1 MTYPYLTN
9 IETYSKPRLY
19 KSQATLE
26 TVNAGMPYY
35 IASPKY
41 GYEGEHIPVA
51 GSVSSISDID
61 EQTGELKPAPYNRA
75 TSLWV
80 TCTASRY
87 QFDKPF
93 RRCSLSDDGVIHNTY
108 SPRMA
113 FTNMFSALYYA
124 ETGKLK

>member
-1 MTYPYLTN
+1 MYPGNLKV
-9 IETYSKPRLY
+9 ETYNKLITY
-19 KSQATLE
+19 TDQATIQ
-26 TVNAGMPYY
+26 TVNAGMPYHV
-35 IASPKY
+35 ASPKY

-61 EQTGELKPAPYNRA
+61 EQTAELKPAPYNTA
-75 TSLWV
+75 DTLWV
-80 TCTASRY
+80 TCTASRR

-93 RRCSLSDDGVIHNTY
+93 RRCSLSDDGVIHQTY

-113 FTNMFSALYYA
+113 FTSMFSALYYA

>member
-1 MTYPYLTN
+1 MAPYPNYKV
-9 IETYSKPRLY
+9 ETYNKPITY
-19 KSQATLE
+19 ADQATIE

-35 IASPKY
+35 VASPKY

-51 GSVSSISDID
+51 GTVSKLTGID
-61 EQTGELKPAPYNRA
+61 QSTGEHNSDRE
-75 TSLWV
+75 TFTEWV

-87 QFDKPF
+87 QFNKPF
-93 RRCSLSDDGVIHNTY
+93 RRCSLSDDGVIYNTY

>member
-1 MTYPYLTN
+1 MYPGNPKVVTYN
-9 IETYSKPRLY
+9 KPIIY
-19 KSQATLE
+19 IDQATIQ

-35 IASPKY
+35 VASPKY
-41 GYEGEHIPVA
+41 GYEGEYIPVA
-51 GSVSSISDID
+51 GSVSSIANID
-61 EQTGELKPAPYNRA
+61 SQTGELNPASYDTETN
-75 TSLWV
+75 LWV

-87 QFDKPF
+87 QCNRPF
-93 RRCSLSDDGVIHNTY
+93 RRCSLLDAGVMHNTY

>member
-1 MTYPYLTN
+1 MYTGDFKL
-9 IETYSKPRLY
+9 ETYNKPITY
-19 KSQATLE
+19 TDQATVE

-35 IASPKY
+35 VASPKY

-51 GSVSSISDID
+51 GSVSSIAHID
-61 EQTGELKPAPYNRA
+61 EQTGQFKPNKYDTT

-80 TCTASRY
+80 TCTTSKY

-93 RRCSLSDDGVIHNTY
+93 RRCSLSDDGVIRNTY

-113 FTNMFSALYYA
+113 FTNMLSALYYA

>member
-1 MTYPYLTN
+1 MRDFIKTYNKP
-9 IETYSKPRLY
+9 ITYTD
-19 KSQATLE
+19 QATVE

-41 GYEGEHIPVA
+41 DYEREYIPIT
-51 GSVSSISDID
+51 GSVSKLVDMN
-61 EQTGELKPAPYNRA
+61 EKTGTFSTRRES

-80 TCTASRY
+80 TCTATRY
-87 QFDKPF
+87 QSDRPF

-113 FTNMFSALYYA
+113 FTNIFSALYYA
-124 ETGKLK
+124 ETGKLKYS

>member
-1 MTYPYLTN
+1 MASYHN
-9 IETYSKPRLY
+9 HKVETYNKPITY
-19 KSQATLE
+19 ADQATIQ

-35 IASPKY
+35 VSSPKY

-51 GSVSSISDID
+51 GSVSIMSTID
-61 EQTGELKPAPYNRA
+61 EKTGALKPASYDRD

-87 QFDKPF
+87 QFDRPF
-93 RRCSLSDDGVIHNTY
+93 KRCSLLDDGVVHNTHN
-108 SPRMA
+108 PRMA
-113 FTNMFSALYYA
+113 FTNIFSALYYA

>member
-1 MTYPYLTN
+1 MASHHQFS
-9 IETYSKPRLY
+9 IETYYKPITY
-19 KSQATLE
+19 NDQATVE

-35 IASPKY
+35 VASPKY

-51 GSVSSISDID
+51 GSVSKLMDMN
-61 EQTGELKPAPYNRA
+61 EQTGTFSTRRES

-80 TCTASRY
+80 TCTASRR
-87 QFDKPF
+87 QFNRPF
-93 RRCSLSDDGVIHNTY
+93 TRCSLSDDGVLHQTY

-113 FTNMFSALYYA
+113 FTTMESAMYYA

>member
-1 MTYPYLTN
+1 MSSVGHQTYNKP
-9 IETYSKPRLY
+9 ITYND
-19 KSQATLE
+19 QATIQ

-51 GSVSSISDID
+51 GSVSMVSSID
-61 EQTGELKPAPYNRA
+61 ERTGELKPREYDRG

-80 TCTASRY
+80 TCTASKY
-87 QFDKPF
+87 HFDKPF
-93 RRCSLSDDGVIHNTY
+93 KRCSLLDDGVIHQTY
-108 SPRMA
+108 NQRMA
-113 FTNMFSALYYA
+113 FTNIFSALYYA

>member
-1 MTYPYLTN
+1 MQDFIKTYN
-9 IETYSKPRLY
+9 KPIAY
-19 KSQATLE
+19 ADQATVE
-26 TVNAGMPYY
+26 TVNAGMPYHV
-35 IASPKY
+35 ASPKY

-51 GSVSSISDID
+51 GSVSSMFDMN
-61 EQTGELKPAPYNRA
+61 EQTGTFSTRRES

-87 QFDKPF
+87 QSNKPF

-113 FTNMFSALYYA
+113 FTNIFSALYYA

>member
-1 MTYPYLTN
+1 MSSIGYQTYN
-9 IETYSKPRLY
+9 KPLIY
-19 KSQATLE
+19 NDQATME
-26 TVNAGMPYY
+26 TVNAGIPYY
-35 IASPKY
+35 VASPKH

-51 GSVSSISDID
+51 GSVSTVDNID
-61 EQTGELKPAPYNRA
+61 EQTGEFKPSDYNT

-93 RRCSLSDDGVIHNTY
+93 NRCSLLDDGVIHQTY
-108 SPRMA
+108 NQRMA
-113 FTNMFSALYYA
+113 FTNIFSALYYA

>member
-1 MTYPYLTN
+1 MCTRNFKL
-9 IETYSKPRLY
+9 ETYNKPITY
-19 KSQATLE
+19 TDQATIE
-26 TVNAGMPYY
+26 TVNAGMPYHV
-35 IASPKY
+35 ASPKY

-51 GSVSSISDID
+51 GSVSIVSSID
-61 EQTGELKPAPYNRA
+61 ERTGELKPSGRDRVN
-75 TSLWV
+75 SLWV

-87 QFDKPF
+87 QSNKPF

-113 FTNMFSALYYA
+113 FTNMFAALYYA

>member
-1 MTYPYLTN
+1 MHDFIKTYNKP
-9 IETYSKPRLY
+9 ITYTD
-19 KSQATLE
+19 QATIE

-35 IASPKY
+35 VASPKY

-51 GSVSSISDID
+51 GSVSSIVNID
-61 EQTGELKPAPYNRA
+61 EQTGELKPASYDTA

-87 QFDKPF
+87 QFNRPF
-93 RRCSLSDDGVIHNTY
+93 KRCSLSDDGVIHNTY
-108 SPRMA
+108 NPRMA
-113 FTNMFSALYYA
+113 FTNMFSALYYT

>member
-1 MTYPYLTN
+1 MAYSNLFN
-9 IETYSKPRLY
+9 RETFSKPVTY
-19 KSQATLE
+19 NDQATIQ
-26 TVNAGMPYY
+26 TVNEGIPYY
-35 IASPKY
+35 VASPKY
-41 GYEGEHIPVA
+41 GYEGEHKPIA
-51 GSVSSISDID
+51 GSVSIISTID
-61 EQTGELKPAPYNRA
+61 EKTGALKPASYNRD

-93 RRCSLSDDGVIHNTY
+93 KRCSLSDDGVIHNTY

-113 FTNMFSALYYA
+113 FTNIFSALYYA

>member
-1 MTYPYLTN
+1 MAFYHN
-9 IETYSKPRLY
+9 HKVETYHKPITY
-19 KSQATLE
+19 NDQATIQ

-35 IASPKY
+35 VASPKY
-41 GYEGEHIPVA
+41 GYEGEHMPVA
-51 GSVSSISDID
+51 GSVSKLVDID
-61 EQTGELKPAPYNRA
+61 EQTGILSTGRES

-87 QFDKPF
+87 QFNKPF

-113 FTNMFSALYYA
+113 FTNIFAALYYA

>member
-1 MTYPYLTN
+1 MAP
-9 IETYSKPRLY
+9 YSKPITY
-19 KSQATLE
+19 ADQATIQ

-51 GSVSSISDID
+51 GSVSKLVDID
-61 EQTGELKPAPYNRA
+61 EQTGILSTGRES

-80 TCTASRY
+80 TCTTSRY
-87 QFDKPF
+87 QFDRYF

-113 FTNMFSALYYA
+113 FTNIFSALYYA

>member
-1 MTYPYLTN
+1 MTSYRN
-9 IETYSKPRLY
+9 HKVETYNKPITY
-19 KSQATLE
+19 ADQATVE

-35 IASPKY
+35 VASPKY

-61 EQTGELKPAPYNRA
+61 EQTGELKPAPYNSA

-87 QFDKPF
+87 QSNKPF
-93 RRCSLSDDGVIHNTY
+93 RRCSLSDDGVIHQTY

-113 FTNMFSALYYA
+113 FTNMFAALYYA

>member
-1 MTYPYLTN
+1 MYPGSHKV
-9 IETYSKPRLY
+9 ETYYKPIIY
-19 KSQATLE
+19 ADQATVE

-35 IASPKY
+35 VASPKH

-51 GSVSSISDID
+51 GSVSKLIDID
-61 EQTGELKPAPYNRA
+61 EQTGILSTGRES

-87 QFDKPF
+87 QFDRPF
-93 RRCSLSDDGVIHNTY
+93 KRCSLSDDGVVHQTY

-113 FTNMFSALYYA
+113 FTNIFSALYYA

>member
-1 MTYPYLTN
+1 MCTRNFKL
-9 IETYSKPRLY
+9 ETYNKPITY
-19 KSQATLE
+19 TDQATIE
-26 TVNAGMPYY
+26 TVNAGIPYHV
-35 IASPKY
+35 ASPKY

-61 EQTGELKPAPYNRA
+61 EQTGELKPASYNKA
-75 TSLWV
+75 TNLWV

-87 QFDKPF
+87 QSNKPF
-93 RRCSLSDDGVIHNTY
+93 RRCSLLDDGVIHNTY

-113 FTNMFSALYYA
+113 FTNIFSALYYA

>member
-1 MTYPYLTN
+1 MTSYRN
-9 IETYSKPRLY
+9 HKVETYNKPITY
-19 KSQATLE
+19 ADQATVE

-35 IASPKY
+35 VASPKY
-41 GYEGEHIPVA
+41 GYEGTHVPIA
-51 GSVSSISDID
+51 GSVSNVVNIN
-61 EQTGELKPAPYNRA
+61 ERTGELQPREDENDR
-75 TSLWV
+75 LWV
-80 TCTASRY
+80 TCTASRR

-113 FTNMFSALYYA
+113 FTNMFSALCYA

>member
-1 MTYPYLTN
+1 MASHHQFS
-9 IETYSKPRLY
+9 IETYNKPVTY
-19 KSQATLE
+19 TDQATIQ

-35 IASPKY
+35 VSSPKY
-41 GYEGEHIPVA
+41 GYEGAHVPVA
-51 GSVSSISDID
+51 GSVSKLIDMD
-61 EQTGELKPAPYNRA
+61 EQTGIFSTGRESTN
-75 TSLWV
+75 LWA
-80 TCTASRY
+80 TCTASGR